1 MQGNTTQ
8 EQKRMNY
15 KYTRQHE
22 KMSSALGL
30 HQRGGLKRLNEP
42 IYLTLSQRQNRRD
55 SKERLAGA
63 GGWSFREW
71 EKAERPRL
79 GRCTPMLR
87 AEGVAP
93 SAGDGWNQCGP
104 QS

>member
-63 GGWSFREW
+63 GGWRRGNS
-71 EKAERPRL
+71 KGGGGSL
-79 GRCTPMLR
+79 GVC
-87 AEGVAP
+87 
-93 SAGDGWNQCGP
+93 WN
-104 QS
+104 